1 MEEVLWER
9 PPGTAGRAVVNFFG
23 GGVQVTS
30 GRRPVNGILPA
41 LIHYTSLKLENSSL
55 QCVIFPP
62 FALRCNISLGS
73 EKPGALPST

>member
-30 GRRPVNGILPA
+30 GRQPMSTILPA

-55 QCVIFPP
+55 QCVIFRRV
-62 FALRCNISLGS
+62 RCGAISMAVSHG
-73 EKPGALPST
+73 GG